1 MQFILRIF
9 YVGGIVSRSQDEC
22 EIVVSKEGFVCFYN
36 FRIYM
41 NKEGKNIIVNC
52 CNVFILVVEFKIKV
66 FFDGELC
73 IEMVYEEV
81 VVSVKNGE

>member
-1 MQFILRIF
+1 
-9 YVGGIVSRSQDEC
+9 
-22 EIVVSKEGFVCFYN
+22 
-36 FRIYM
+36 M

>member
-1 MQFILRIF
+1 
-9 YVGGIVSRSQDEC
+9 
-22 EIVVSKEGFVCFYN
+22 
-36 FRIYM
+36 M

-52 CNVFILVVEFKIKV
+52 CNVFILVVEFKIKA

-81 VVSVKNGE
+81 VVSVKNGD